1 MSAISDYFQGS
12 SLMDYTQKRVQ
23 LNKTIKPSLSAS
35 EKKSLLKN
43 ISLLLNRDQ
52 KGARDSQIIS
62 LVEKKRIEIEERY
75 SAAITESSG
84 RARVAFQPLEKTE
97 TDLSKIA
104 ETINQ
109 VIKSY
114 NSFGGQQISK
124 IMLKQEGQKIG
135 TIRDQ
140 LNNLENQLAAAI
152 QFPTLPNIKNIVDQ
166 YNFLIEL
173 VGNFTPVHALAQGDF
188 FEAVVA
194 MADQLKNHA
203 AEEVAVDSILEE
215 IKSTIVGGK
224 VEKTSKSKK
233 TMTKKVSKNE
243 AEGSGISSQGKVDV
257 ILTSSKKT
265 KNKAINASIK
275 SYSSF
280 KAIHLESNTSMKK
293 ILIGEALN
301 YQNAILLGLASENSN
316 ADIFNKAKD
325 SFELLAYYKALTGD
339 YYGRTKAT
347 LFILN
352 NVKTKK
358 VYIVEMAD
366 ILKSAYDTELKTRSS
381 FSITPNN
388 YYSVL
393 EGLNNFNDL
402 FAAASNAK
410 LSVIFSTSG
419 RMLNKLTNTIS
430 G

>member
-52 KGARDSQIIS
+52 NVVRDSQIAS

-84 RARVAFQPLEKTE
+84 RARVVFQPLEKTE

-104 ETINQ
+104 KAIEQI
-109 VIKSY
+109 VKSY

-135 TIRDQ
+135 TIKDQ
-140 LNNLENQLAAAI
+140 LNNLENQLATAI
-152 QFPTLPNIKNIVDQ
+152 QFPTLPNIQNIVDQ
-166 YNFLIEL
+166 YNFLIRL
-173 VGNFTPVHALAQGDF
+173 IGNLTPVHALAQGDF

-203 AEEVAVDSILEE
+203 AEEVAVDTILKNIQE
-215 IKSTIVGGK
+215 TIVGGK
-224 VEKTSKSKK
+224 VEKTSKLDK
-233 TMTKKVSKNE
+233 TMTKKVSKDD

-257 ILTSSKKT
+257 ILTSSKKA
-265 KNKAINASIK
+265 KNKTINASIK

-280 KAIHLESNTSMKK
+280 KAIHLESKTSINK
-293 ILIGEALN
+293 ILIGETLN
-301 YQNAILLGLASENSN
+301 YQKAILLGLASEKSN
-316 ADIFNKAKD
+316 ANIFNKAKD
-325 SFELLAYYKALTGD
+325 SFELLAHYKTLTGD

-366 ILKSAYDTELKTRSS
+366 ILKSAYDTELKTKSS
-381 FSITPNN
+381 FSITPND
-388 YYSVL
+388 YYSIL

-402 FAAASNAK
+402 FAAASKTK

-419 RMLNKLTNTIS
+419 RMLNKLENTVS
-430 G
+430 N